1 MSYDIPIL
9 LEFYAR
15 VDKFI
20 HVFNAV
26 KKMKP
31 KYLYLY
37 QDAPRSDKDKEG
49 WKACRDLVNSIDW
62 DCEVHTYYQEK
73 NQGCDPSGFLAQSWF
88 FSNVEYGIVL
98 EDDCVPNESFF
109 LFMKEC
115 LIKYKDDKDIAYI
128 SGMNILDKYDNK
140 IEPGTDYFFSKFGS
154 TWGWGSWKRF
164 YKNADSKYSWL
175 DDEKKLNEIINDFS
189 NKKVSD
195 GFINLA
201 KSRQKENKEYF
212 ETILT
217 SNMRLHHQVAIV
229 PTQNMISNIGI
240 GDFGTH
246 SASSLKRLHPKVR
259 KMFYKTCFDYEFPL
273 KHPTLKTINKKYEID
288 MNKKAFPRTNF
299 SYKYYAAKY
308 EIGRRLFPWRYK

>member
-15 VDKFI
+15 PDKFI

-98 EDDCVPNESFF
+98 EDDCVPNES
-109 LFMKEC
+109 
-115 LIKYKDDKDIAYI
+115 
-128 SGMNILDKYDNK
+128 LD
-140 IEPGTDYFFSKFGS
+140 
-154 TWGWGSWKRF
+154 R
-164 YKNADSKYSWL
+164 
-175 DDEKKLNEIINDFS
+175 
-189 NKKVSD
+189 
-195 GFINLA
+195 
-201 KSRQKENKEYF
+201 KS
-212 ETILT
+212 
-217 SNMRLHHQVAIV
+217 VV
-229 PTQNMISNIGI
+229 
-240 GDFGTH
+240 
-246 SASSLKRLHPKVR
+246 
-259 KMFYKTCFDYEFPL
+259 
-273 KHPTLKTINKKYEID
+273 
-288 MNKKAFPRTNF
+288 
-299 SYKYYAAKY
+299 
-308 EIGRRLFPWRYK
+308 